1 MEETFYP
8 NLLEI
13 YIIPQSSLKGF
24 LAFVRPLNLN
34 HFIKKILW
42 QRLVI
47 RDLYL
52 CSDYLRSSKYF
63 HQFENLLYTYQLSFC
78 KKHGNNYFGNNF
90 SQPAS
95 VSCGVPQGF
104 ISGILLLLVI
114 VNDMSQA
121 VKYHIF
127 LHANDS
133 FLVCEHKGI
142 NEIKNS

>member
-1 MEETFYP
+1 M
-8 NLLEI
+8 
-13 YIIPQSSLKGF
+13 
-24 LAFVRPLNLN
+24 
-34 HFIKKILW
+34 
-42 QRLVI
+42 
-47 RDLYL
+47 
-52 CSDYLRSSKYF
+52 
-63 HQFENLLYTYQLSFC
+63 YTYQLSLC

-104 ISGILLLLVI
+104 ISGTLLLLII

-127 LHANDS
+127 LQANDS